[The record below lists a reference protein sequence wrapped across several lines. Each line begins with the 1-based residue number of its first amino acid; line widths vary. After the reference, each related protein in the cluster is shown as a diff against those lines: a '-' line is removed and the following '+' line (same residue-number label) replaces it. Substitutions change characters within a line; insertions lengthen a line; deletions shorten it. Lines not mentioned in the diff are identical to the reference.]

1 MSLLTISDVQTWVPQ
16 AEERTA
22 QIADAIAM
30 AEAAA
35 AHYCGRTLELTSYT
49 EVLDVPPYTATLTVP
64 QWPLMIDDAHTL
76 TVTES
81 PDNSP
86 TVVASGDYAVDAD
99 HGFLRRTEGGYWAAG
114 YRAVQVAYHAG
125 YTSATLPPGLKRALL
140 QLVAWIME
148 SAGNVGATQESR
160 DGYSVTYEEL
170 DNGVP
175 KSIGAALRPY
185 RRMTVL

>member
-35 AHYCGRTLELTSYT
+35 AHYCGRDLELTSYT
-49 EVLDVPPYTATLTVP
+49 EVVDVPPYTASLLLPNWPPVVDLTHP
-64 QWPLMIDDAHTL
+64 M

-81 PDNSP
+81 PDEGA
-86 TVVASGDYAVDAD
+86 VVVPSTDYAVDAEF
-99 HGFLRRTEGGYWAAG
+99 GFLRRTDGAYWASG
-114 YRAVQVAYHAG
+114 YRSVQVAYHAG

-140 QLVAWIME
+140 QLVAWMME

-175 KSIGAALRPY
+175 KSIGASLRPY
-185 RRMTVL
+185 RRLTVL